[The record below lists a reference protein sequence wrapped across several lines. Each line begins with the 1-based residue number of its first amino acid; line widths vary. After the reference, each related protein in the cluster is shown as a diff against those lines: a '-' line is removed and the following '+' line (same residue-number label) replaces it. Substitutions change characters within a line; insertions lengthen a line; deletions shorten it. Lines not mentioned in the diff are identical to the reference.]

1 MSLSS
6 PAATTLCTIHYA
18 HAKSAA
24 IVDGLESKN
33 YGGKDYSCRAI
44 EGHPWWFDTH
54 DPWKQ

>member
-44 EGHPWWFDTH
+44 EGHPW
-54 DPWKQ
+54 